1 MLKRGQ
7 GLPLET
13 IIIAAL
19 AVLVLVI
26 VLLFATGAW
35 SRLMGSEKIL
45 EQAAT
50 PGQISGFRL
59 GCESACF
66 QAKQLA
72 DNSNEWMASD
82 YCTKSLKDNTTTYKC
97 WTTNVSVECSKT
109 FSTATGGTTICS
121 NGSVS
126 GKVCICQ

>member
-35 SRLMGSEKIL
+35 SRLIAGEKII

-50 PGQISGFRL
+50 PEQIAGFRL
-59 GCESACF
+59 GCENACF

-72 DNSNEWMASD
+72 DNPNEWKVSD
-82 YCTKSLKDNTTTYKC
+82 YCTKSLKSNTTTYKC
-97 WTTNVSVECSKT
+97 WTANVSVECSKDIPNPNGGVWHCN
-109 FSTATGGTTICS
+109 STGTNC
-121 NGSVS
+121 
-126 GKVCICQ
+126 VCP

>member
-13 IIIAAL
+13 IIIVAV

-35 SRLMGSEKIL
+35 SRLIGG
-45 EQAAT
+45 EQIIAQTVT
-50 PGQISGFRL
+50 PEQISGFRL
-59 GCESACF
+59 GCENYCF

-72 DNSNEWMASD
+72 NNPAEWAASD
-82 YCTKSLKDNTTTYKC
+82 YCTKRLNNTRPC
-97 WTTNVSVECSKT
+97 WGENITVICSKDIPNPT
-109 FSTATGGTTICS
+109 GEVWHCNATGTNCP
-121 NGSVS
+121 
-126 GKVCICQ
+126 CQ